1 MNKEEIYLDLSKL
14 SDKQRKDIV
23 IIIINKGQKIHKDD
37 KVHLIKGLYD
47 NDCHFLSIHE
57 EDDEDDKEW
66 VSFTEY
72 GFNIY
77 LKHKQEI
84 NYEEFKILINEF

>member
-14 SDKQRKDIV
+14 SDKQIKDIV
-23 IIIINKGQKIHKDD
+23 IIINKGQKIHKDD

-47 NDCHFLSIHE
+47 NDCHFLSIRE

-66 VSFTEY
+66 VSFTNL
-72 GFNIY
+72 GFNLC
-77 LKHKQEI
+77 LKTKPKSHTS
-84 NYEEFKILINEF
+84 NL